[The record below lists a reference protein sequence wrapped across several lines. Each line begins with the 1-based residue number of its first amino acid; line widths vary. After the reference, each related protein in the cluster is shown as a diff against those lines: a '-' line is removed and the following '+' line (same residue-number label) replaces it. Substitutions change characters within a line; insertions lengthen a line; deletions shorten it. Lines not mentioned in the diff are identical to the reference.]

1 MSPLAKLGN
10 GKSDHS
16 DTISQSTFL
25 IGGKALRLA
34 NISEEINAITHS
46 LQSCD
51 TQGATSNI
59 SRLNDQ
65 VSQMR
70 ELLDN
75 ALSILAVVKN
85 GSKAIGLIADQ
96 TNILSVNAA
105 IQAAQSIGVSGMRFS
120 VVAHEVKQLATRSKE
135 TAIDISTQLE
145 ALIDSFNK
153 LQLEIDKSIEGAVL
167 AREKVAGITTTNN
180 DSSQRLDRVGELL
193 KEAFERENQQLKL
206 LIKTGVETEHSPY
219 CEKAMET
226 AALIGETFAQAIKDK
241 KLTEDALFSSE
252 YTKIDG
258 TNPEQFTT
266 PYIEFTDRI
275 LPTIQEPVCE
285 WDPRIAFCAA
295 VRTDSFLPTHILKVS
310 NPQRLYAK
318 TAEDIAWND
327 ANCRNHRFFKD
338 PTGLAAG
345 QNREPCMVRVYD
357 RKVGENTVIM
367 YDVSAPI
374 MVNGKHW
381 GGLRIGYKATE

>member
-1 MSPLAKLGN
+1 VNSQE
-10 GKSDHS
+10 DHS
-16 DTISQSTFL
+16 DTISQSTYL

-34 NISEEINAITHS
+34 NISEEINAISHS

-75 ALSILAVVKN
+75 ALSILAIVKN
-85 GSKAIGLIADQ
+85 GSKAIGVIADQ

-135 TAIDISTQLE
+135 TSINISKQLE
-145 ALIDSFNK
+145 ALIVSFNK
-153 LQLEIDKSIEGAVL
+153 LQLEIDESIEGAVS
-167 AREKVAGITTTNN
+167 AREKVAGITKTND
-180 DSSQRLDRVGELL
+180 DSSQRLDRVGQLL

-206 LIKTGVETEHSPY
+206 LVKTGVETEHSPF
-219 CEKAMET
+219 CDKAMET
-226 AALIGETFAQAIKDK
+226 ATLIGETFEAAIKERK
-241 KLTEDALFSSE
+241 ITSEALFSSE
-252 YTKIDG
+252 YTKVEG
-258 TNPEQFTT
+258 TNPEQFKT
-266 PYIEFTDRI
+266 PYIDYTDKI
-275 LPTIQEPVCE
+275 LPTIQEPVCQ
-285 WDPRIAFCAA
+285 WNPKVAFCAA
-295 VRTDSFLPTHILKVS
+295 VRVDSFLPTHILKVS

-345 QNREPCMVRVYD
+345 KNREPCMVRVYD
-357 RKVGENTVIM
+357 RKVGDVTVIM
-367 YDVSAPI
+367 YDVSSPI

-381 GGLRIGYKATE
+381 GGVRIGYKAAE